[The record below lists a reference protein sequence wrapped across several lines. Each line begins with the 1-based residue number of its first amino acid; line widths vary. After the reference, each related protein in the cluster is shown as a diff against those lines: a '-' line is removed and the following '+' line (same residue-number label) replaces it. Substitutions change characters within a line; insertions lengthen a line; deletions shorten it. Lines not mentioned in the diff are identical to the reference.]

1 MENQNTNRSLFDLSF
16 NENAKTQLRGAAV
29 WAGIAAIFSLVSA
42 ALSFISAIMGR
53 TSTRTEYKFEGF
65 NQTRMSAEKSEN
77 IVSVVI
83 SLIITF
89 LLFYFLNRF
98 SSQTRA
104 GLNSNN
110 QQLVNNGLG
119 NLSSYFV
126 TIGILVIICLALFL
140 FVIALS
146 GGGIRY

>member
-1 MENQNTNRSLFDLSF
+1 MENQNTNKSLFDLSF
-16 NENAKTQLRGAAV
+16 NENAKTQLRGAAG
-29 WAGIAAIFSLVSA
+29 WAGIAAIFSLVST
-42 ALSFISAIMGR
+42 ALSFIRAIMGR
-53 TSTRTEYKFEGF
+53 SSTRTEYKFEGF
-65 NQTRMSAEKSEN
+65 SQTKMGVEKSEN
-77 IVSVVI
+77 MVSIVI
-83 SLIITF
+83 SLIVTF

-98 SSQTRA
+98 SSQAKA

-140 FVIALS
+140 FVIVLR
-146 GGGIRY
+146 GGSTR